1 MLPMRVRG
9 IRRISPFRKNIEAW
23 MGVGATCFTQT
34 FNTGPKYRGNNGV
47 IMKEVTLYPA
57 KAAVIA
63 TQNCEAQRYDIA
75 LTERIETAKAGLAAF
90 ISVKQREM
98 MRNAQL
104 ETGSQSVGKNTCI
117 AGTCIDASEARG
129 WALEGFSVFFRAPHY
144 ISYKSRNFTYQDRLL
159 GTYESTAWYHLQ
171 LVLN

>member
-1 MLPMRVRG
+1 
-9 IRRISPFRKNIEAW
+9 

-34 FNTGPKYRGNNGV
+34 SNTGPKYRGNNGV

-98 MRNAQL
+98 MRNAQF

-144 ISYKSRNFTYQDRLL
+144 ISYKSRNFT
-159 GTYESTAWYHLQ
+159 
-171 LVLN
+171 